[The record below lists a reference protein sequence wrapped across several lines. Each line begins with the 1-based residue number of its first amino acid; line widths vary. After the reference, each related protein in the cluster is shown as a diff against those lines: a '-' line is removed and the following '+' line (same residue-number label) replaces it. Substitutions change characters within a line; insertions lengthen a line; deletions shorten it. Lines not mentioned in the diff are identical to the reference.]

1 MADHQALAGFSPAV
15 REWFATSFP
24 EPTAAQVQGWP
35 AIVGGRHTLVCAPE
49 SPGPF
54 ASAVA
59 GLFVVEALAAYV
71 AAGTPGG
78 TERRLGAAQEL
89 WARFG
94 TY

>member
-1 MADHQALAGFSPAV
+1 
-15 REWFATSFP
+15 
-24 EPTAAQVQGWP
+24 
-35 AIVGGRHTLVCAPE
+35 VCAPE

-78 TERRLGAAQEL
+78 TERRLDAAQEL